1 MKKVNFKRSLL
12 AVSIST
18 LLAIST
24 PALANS
30 AAGSIYGKATS
41 GTQIT
46 YKNTKTG
53 VSRTITVNDTGRF
66 NMNSIAPGTY
76 VVSDNLGNRQEVTV
90 VIGTGAV
97 VSLSD
102 SPERMSVVGSRITAI
117 DTSSVESSSVFTAED
132 VARLPLARNS
142 VAVAL
147 LAPGAI
153 QGGDAFGRNLPSFGG
168 ASIAENGYYI
178 DGMDVTNLRTMLSFA
193 SVPQD
198 AIAQTQVKT
207 GGYSAEYGR
216 SLGGVINVVTKS
228 GTNEWEFGGSAYYAP
243 DSLRATS
250 KDVTKLD
257 YDAEGN
263 VHEIL
268 KESRQYDTKDS
279 LTYNV
284 FGGGAIIEDSLFF
297 FANIEGKDYQR
308 TNYRGNDSYTLTN
321 TTPNYLAKLDWFITD
336 NHSIRLTH
344 INNEIEYDRTNYFND
359 LDAEGKPIVGQHGEQ
374 TGQYTYKEGGTVNIL
389 AYTGHLT
396 DDITFNAMFGKLE
409 NTYLKAP
416 NLPGDECPAV
426 YDTTPGNDWVPIG
439 CWNKPGQF
447 TVTDQVDDKDE
458 RESMKFDVDWA
469 LGDHSLR
476 FGYDAQR
483 YDSTSPGS
491 KLSGGVYYRYANAYA
506 GNNNTIN
513 GVVLPEGTEAVRVR
527 TDNKETGTFGVEN
540 TAWYIEDN
548 WQLND
553 DMLVYLGV
561 RSESFKNM
569 DGNGAVFVES
579 SNLIAPRLGFSWDVN
594 GDSSAKLFTTLGRSY
609 IPVTA
614 NTNIRSTRVE
624 NYNQSWFLLPDGRK
638 SDGTE
643 APVTIGDMIGSPII
657 DNQVPQP
664 ERIADKN
671 LTPMYQD
678 EFIIGYQQ
686 FISDDWST
694 GAKLTYKTLQN
705 GMDDFCGHD
714 GFTQWAADNG
724 YDNFNPNSM
733 AGCMLINPGEDIT
746 IAMDLENDGNLTT
759 VTTPNSYHGLPDYKR
774 DHYALE
780 LTAEKA
786 MSDGWK
792 ASFSYVLSRTY
803 GNAEGYVNSSLAQE
817 DAGATQDF
825 DHQNFMH
832 GAEGNLPTDRTHQ
845 FKAFGIYEITEE
857 FLVSANISLVSGTP
871 LSCQGFVNTDDML
884 TGDNTTGYDAPNFKR
899 YGASSFYCLNED
911 GQQELTERGD
921 EGRTPWLFNA
931 DIGLS
936 YSPNWAEGLSL
947 KATVF
952 NVFNSQEGTTFD
964 QQNDYEQGSTA
975 RSPNYLRAASY
986 QSPRYVQVSAHY
998 RF

>member
-1 MKKVNFKRSLL
+1 MKTVNFKRSLL
-12 AVSIST
+12 AASITT
-18 LLAIST
+18 LLAISS
-24 PALANS
+24 PVLADS
-30 AAGSIYGKATS
+30 AAGSIYGKASS
-41 GTQIT
+41 GTEIT

-66 NMNSIAPGTY
+66 KMNSIAPGTY
-76 VVSDNLGNRQEVTV
+76 IVSDSLGNEQQVTV
-90 VIGTGAV
+90 VIGTGAF
-97 VSLSD
+97 VSLAD
-102 SPERMSVVGSRITAI
+102 TTERLSVVGSRISSI
-117 DTSSVESSSVFTAED
+117 DTSSVESSVVFTAED
-132 VARLPLARNS
+132 IAKLPMARNS

-168 ASIAENGYYI
+168 SSIAENGYYI

-228 GTNEWEFGGSAYYAP
+228 GSNEWEFGGSAYYAP
-243 DSLRATS
+243 DSLRAS
-250 KDVTKLD
+250 GKDVRLLD
-257 YDAEGN
+257 IDENGDVYDTLSTSN
-263 VHEIL
+263 
-268 KESRQYDTKDS
+268 QYDTKDE
-279 LTYNV
+279 LVYNV

-297 FANIEGKDYQR
+297 FANIEGKNNQR
-308 TNYRGNDSYTLTN
+308 ENYGKDSSYEYTN

-344 INNEIEYDRTNYFND
+344 INNEEEYDRTNYFND
-359 LDAEGKPIVGQHGEQ
+359 LDTDGNPIVGKHGEQ
-374 TGQYTYKEGGTVNIL
+374 TGQFSYKEGGTVNIL

-409 NTYLKAP
+409 NTYLKVP
-416 NLPGDECPAV
+416 NLPGDDCPAV
-426 YDTTPGNDWVPIG
+426 YDTTPGNNWVPIG

-447 TVTDQVDDKDE
+447 YITDQVEDKDE
-458 RESMKFDVDWA
+458 RESMKFDVDWV

-476 FGYDAQR
+476 FGYDSQK
-483 YDSTSPGS
+483 YDSTSPGTNP
-491 KLSGGVYYRYANAYA
+491 SGGVYYRYANAYA
-506 GNNNTIN
+506 GNDNTIN

-527 TDNKETGTFGVEN
+527 LHNTETATFGVEN

-561 RSESFKNM
+561 RSESFENM
-569 DGNGAVFVES
+569 DGNGNTFVES
-579 SNLIAPRLGFSWDVN
+579 SNLIAPRLGFTWDVN

-624 NYNQSWFLLPDGRK
+624 TYNQSWYLLPDGRK
-638 SDGTE
+638 TDGSE
-643 APVTIGDMIGSPII
+643 APVTIGDIIGAPII
-657 DNQVPQP
+657 DNQIPQP

-686 FISDDWST
+686 FITDDWSA
-694 GAKLTYKTLQN
+694 GAKFTAKTLQN

-714 GFTQWAADNG
+714 GFTKWAADNG
-724 YDNFNPNSM
+724 YDNFDPNSM

-746 IAMDLENDGNLTT
+746 IAMDLENDGNLTS
-759 VTTPNSYHGLPDYKR
+759 VTTPNSYHGLPEYQRDY
-774 DHYALE
+774 YGLE
-780 LTAEKA
+780 LTADKA
-786 MSDGWK
+786 MSNGWK

-803 GNAEGYVNSSLAQE
+803 GNAEGYVNTSLAQE
-817 DAGATQDF
+817 DPGATQDF

-832 GAEGNLPTDRTHQ
+832 GSEGNLPTDRTHQ
-845 FKAFGIYEITEE
+845 FKAFGLYEITEE
-857 FLVSANISLVSGTP
+857 LLVSANISLVSGIP
-871 LSCQGFVNTDDML
+871 MSCQGFVKTDDML
-884 TGDNTTGYDAPNFKR
+884 TGDGTTGYDAPNFSR
-899 YGASSFYCLNED
+899 YGASSFYCMSDD

-931 DIGLS
+931 DLGIS

-952 NVFNSQEGTTFD
+952 NVFNNQEDTTYD
-964 QQNDYEQGSTA
+964 QVNDYEQGSTA
-975 RSPNYLRAASY
+975 RSPNYLQAASY
-986 QSPRYVQVSAHY
+986 QSPRYVQFSAHY
-998 RF
+998 SF